1 MDRFVKREN
10 IERYRKLASELTND
24 AERIQILRSLAEEVA
39 RFRLEL
45 RADLPWCPRPT
56 PSS

>member
-45 RADLPWCPRPT
+45 RADLAMVPAAD
-56 PSS
+56 SF